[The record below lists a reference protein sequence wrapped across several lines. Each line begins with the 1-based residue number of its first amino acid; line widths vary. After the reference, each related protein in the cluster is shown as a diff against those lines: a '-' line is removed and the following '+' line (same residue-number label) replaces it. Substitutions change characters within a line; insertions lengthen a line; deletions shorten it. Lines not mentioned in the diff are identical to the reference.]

1 MIMNNEELIFIGI
14 ILLILY
20 LVFIKKEKN
29 EYQKNSKKFIIK
41 ILKNWKPRGCKSEK
55 QYETKLMSKFKKEF
69 DDLKSEEHKGSRL
82 VLKGQGDGRN
92 IYDIVIDDKYF
103 IELKYN
109 LDSTGKMDRLIG
121 QLDRYLKKINS
132 EDFFL
137 ILCGKTEDNLLDRI
151 KEKCEE
157 LSINLYIKK

>member
-1 MIMNNEELIFIGI
+1 MSNEELIVIGI
-14 ILLILY
+14 IVLILY
-20 LVFIKKEKN
+20 LVFRKKEN
-29 EYQKNSKKFIIK
+29 EYQKYGKKFIIK

-69 DDLKSEEHKGSRL
+69 DDLKSEDHRGSRL
-82 VLKGQGDGRN
+82 VLNGQGDGRK

-121 QLDRYLKKINS
+121 QLDRYLEKINN

-151 KEKCEE
+151 KKKSED
-157 LSINLYIKK
+157 LSINLYVKK